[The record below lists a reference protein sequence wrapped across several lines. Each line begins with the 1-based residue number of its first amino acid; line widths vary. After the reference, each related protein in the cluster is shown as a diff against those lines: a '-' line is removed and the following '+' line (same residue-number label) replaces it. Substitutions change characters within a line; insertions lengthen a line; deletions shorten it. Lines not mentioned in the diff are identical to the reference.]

1 MPPEIF
7 AEPWPAVWVVLIT
20 PPQGELAATAWLARQ
35 GVTEAWHP
43 TETIYIRNRFAKDKR
58 IPRIKPIA
66 TGYLFARFA
75 RRPIW
80 DFLFAQSNRKIADVM
95 HIGENPVALADA
107 DLMQMKQMP
116 DRITALRQAAID
128 AATIREGD
136 MATITGG
143 PMDGW
148 TVTVDRI
155 GGGMAFFEAPIGRT
169 AVAVDLLQ
177 KRPLAFS
184 GKPP

>member
-1 MPPEIF
+1 MRPEIF

-20 PPQGELAATAWLARQ
+20 PPQGELVATAWLARQ
-35 GVTEAWHP
+35 GITEAWHP
-43 TETIYIRNRFAKDKR
+43 TETVYIRSRFAKDKR

-66 TGYLFARFA
+66 TGYLFARLD

-80 DFLFAQSNRKIADVM
+80 DFLFAQSNRKILDVM
-95 HIGENPVALADA
+95 RIGENPVAMADA

-116 DRITALRQAAID
+116 ERINAMRQAAID

-136 MATITGG
+136 RATIAGG

-148 TVTVDRI
+148 SITVDRI
-155 GGGMAFFEAPIGRT
+155 GGGMAFFEAPIGRS
-169 AVAVDLLQ
+169 AVSVDMLQ
-177 KRPLAFS
+177 KQGR
-184 GKPP
+184 